1 MATQNSIHVS
11 DELLAALEA
20 KAAAEGTT
28 VDALAED
35 ALRRHLA
42 QRTLD
47 RLTGERDRRRGRM
60 SDAEVEETV
69 ERAVSQVRGR

>member
-1 MATQNSIHVS
+1 MATQNGIHVS
-11 DELLAALEA
+11 DELLAALRA

-28 VDALAED
+28 VGALAEE

-47 RLTGERDRRRGRM
+47 RLKRKGDCRRGGLP
-60 SDAEVEETV
+60 DAEVEETV

>member
-1 MATQNSIHVS
+1 MATQNGIHVS
-11 DELLAALEA
+11 DELLAALQA

-28 VDALAED
+28 VDALAEE
-35 ALRRHLA
+35 ALRGHLA

-47 RLTGERDRRRGRM
+47 RLTREGDRRRGRM
-60 SDAEVEETV
+60 SDAEVEEAV